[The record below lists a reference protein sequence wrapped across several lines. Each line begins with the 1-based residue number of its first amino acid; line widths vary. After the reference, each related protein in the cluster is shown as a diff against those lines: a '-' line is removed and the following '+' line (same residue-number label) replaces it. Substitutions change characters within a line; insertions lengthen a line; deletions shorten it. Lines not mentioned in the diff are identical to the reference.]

1 MLKQLVEAL
10 FLHGR
15 IKTTLA
21 RAKETRPL
29 AEHMVT
35 LAKKGSLHHRRQA
48 LSFIPR
54 NDVVHRLFDHIVEWY
69 TDRSGGYT
77 RIIKMGPR
85 MGDAAPMAFLELVDW
100 IPGEK
105 LAGQHTKVVKS
116 ETGEETPDGK
126 GEKDK
131 KAKEEKKAKAKK
143 KEEKKVKAVSVK
155 PVKKKVSRDAE
166 KDKKI
171 SERQAE
177 KEKLKKERT
186 AAREKTKKTKLE
198 KKAQSATKAKK
209 AGAKPRVKKVKKAK
223 KAKKK

>member
-105 LAGQHTKVVKS
+105 LEGQHTKVVKS
-116 ETGEETPDGK
+116 ETGEETPGGK

-131 KAKEEKKAKAKK
+131 KAKVKAKK
-143 KEEKKVKAVSVK
+143 KEEKKVKAVSAK

-198 KKAQSATKAKK
+198 KKAKSAPKAKK
-209 AGAKPRVKKVKKAK
+209 AGAKPKAQKSK